1 VLDGSSEGDSDGVL
15 DGSTEG
21 DTDGVLDGSSEGD
34 SDGVLDGSTE
44 GDAEGFLEGAA
55 VVGLGVG
62 FGVGAVVEVPGAQG
76 SSSAIQSSFPL
87 LPLPI
92 LHMPVEVVPPAISV
106 VVLKSAWT

>member
-1 VLDGSSEGDSDGVL
+1 VLDGSS
-15 DGSTEG
+15 EG

-87 LPLPI
+87 LPL